1 MHRAIINTLD
11 ILRQMGV
18 FSLRVN
24 VINESVF
31 MCMRVE
37 ASGRIDLQRSA
48 NDD

>member
-1 MHRAIINTLD
+1 MHRAFINALD
-11 ILRQMGV
+11 ILGQTGV

-31 MCMRVE
+31 MRMRVE

-48 NDD
+48 NND